1 MCNASEVSDDRGFD
15 FSEGDQ
21 VSIKF
26 RLYTFDCPDIAALF
40 RYFATVRQ
48 DLSEPPKWRN
58 EIPFSAAWEIV
69 EEKYNRENWQ
79 GQDEFYRS
87 SISPHERYGEWQT
100 GWVGGGMNTYP
111 MLLVG
116 DPLSKSRSIST
127 LDFLFRKVQA
137 SSGFFYGTYS
147 RGTLYGDD
155 SYMEDNTPCVLLRKN
170 ADLIYFLGKQL
181 FLQDYV
187 DIEIPSLWK
196 EGYGRA
202 CDAFVRLWE
211 NNGQFGQ
218 FIDIERETILI
229 GGTASAGIA
238 PAALALASK
247 YWNRPDYLAI
257 AEQAADYYN
266 EYFVRQGVTTGG
278 PGEICQCPDSESAF
292 ALLESYVVLYEITGK
307 KKWLGMA
314 EAAADLCASW
324 CVSYDYVYPEGSE
337 FKKLDLR
344 STGAVWASVQNK
356 HAGPGICTLSGD
368 SLFKL
373 YRATGNPFY
382 LDLLRGIAHN
392 LPQYL
397 SREDRP
403 LVISFSWE
411 GLPRGENSPSGRMGE
426 RVNTS
431 DWEGK
436 ENIGGVDG
444 GSCWCEVSLMLT
456 YIEVPGVY
464 IQKDSGFVYAFDHVD
479 ARVEEQNQNQVIVSL
494 SNPTNFTAKVNVFIE
509 NETDRIKPLGEN
521 AMLNWQS
528 VVIEPR
534 AKQLLSINK

>member
-1 MCNASEVSDDRGFD
+1 
-15 FSEGDQ
+15 
-21 VSIKF
+21 
-26 RLYTFDCPDIAALF
+26 
-40 RYFATVRQ
+40 
-48 DLSEPPKWRN
+48 
-58 EIPFSAAWEIV
+58 
-69 EEKYNRENWQ
+69 
-79 GQDEFYRS
+79 
-87 SISPHERYGEWQT
+87 
-100 GWVGGGMNTYP
+100 MNTYP

-116 DPLSKSRSIST
+116 DPLSKRRSIST

-137 SSGFFYGTYS
+137 ASGFFYGIYS
-147 RGTLYGDD
+147 NGAVYGDD
-155 SYMEDNTPCVLLRKN
+155 FYAIDNIHCLLLRKN
-170 ADLIYFLGKQL
+170 ADLLYFLGKQL
-181 FLQDYV
+181 FLQEHV
-187 DIEIPSLWK
+187 DFEMPVLWK

-238 PAALALASK
+238 PAGLALASK
-247 YWNRPDYLAI
+247 YWNRPDYLVI
-257 AEQAADYYN
+257 AEQAADYY
-266 EYFVRQGVTTGG
+266 YVHFIRQGVTTGG

-307 KKWLGMA
+307 KKWLDIA
-314 EAAADLCASW
+314 ETVADLCASW
-324 CVSYDYVYPEGSE
+324 CVSYDYEYPEGSE

-356 HAGPGICTLSGD
+356 HAAPGICTLSGD
-368 SLFKL
+368 SLLKL
-373 YRATGNPFY
+373 YRATGKTSY

-411 GLPRGENSPSGRMGE
+411 GLPRGENSPAGRMGE

-444 GSCWCEVSLMLT
+444 GSVWCEVSLMLT
-456 YIEVPGVY
+456 CMEVPGVY
-464 IQKDSGFVYAFDHVD
+464 VQKDTGFVCSFDHVD
-479 ARVEEQNQNQVIVSL
+479 AHVVEHNERGAVL
-494 SNPTNFTAKVNVFIE
+494 ELHNPTQFTAKVKVFSE
-509 NETDRIKPLGEN
+509 NESDCAVPLGPN
-521 AMLNWQS
+521 AVLKWQT
-528 VVIEPR
+528 VVMEPHST
-534 AKQLLSINK
+534 QLVTV